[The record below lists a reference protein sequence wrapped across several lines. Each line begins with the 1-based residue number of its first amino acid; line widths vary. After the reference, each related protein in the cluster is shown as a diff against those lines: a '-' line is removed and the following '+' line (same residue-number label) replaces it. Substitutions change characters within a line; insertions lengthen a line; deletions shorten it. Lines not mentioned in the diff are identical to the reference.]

1 MFSHAYAVR
10 ALTNSEGLFASAA
23 LSFQDNAFEY
33 LDTLTV
39 TLFDFTV
46 NFNGITNAELR
57 CFCFNCASSIF
68 LIMSFISLSPFFTL
82 DVLNAFLQQRTISL
96 LTTRYIIL

>member
-1 MFSHAYAVR
+1 MYRPCFLNAYAVR

-33 LDTLTV
+33 LDTLAV

-57 CFCFNCASSIF
+57 CFCF
-68 LIMSFISLSPFFTL
+68 
-82 DVLNAFLQQRTISL
+82 
-96 LTTRYIIL
+96 LTVHLRFS